1 MSTEKQLQYRISQ
14 AKTANK
20 LFTLWTTYDLV
31 DCCFLFKSCP
41 LADGHWYIGVG
52 RLVDGTAYHLY
63 DVMFTDGSITALR
76 HPYGTPVWE
85 LPHDRIA
92 ELPKAYQGAG
102 ALLPFPL
109 YILSQLDKC
118 LLPVH
123 DESVLY
129 PYRVLSCLSPESS
142 AVAEFFR
149 QRKAFALAGPA
160 GRMDIRLRLDEL
172 QDDMEQACAH
182 LRLSLPRLKKLYRAL
197 CRWSRRHNGACFPA
211 EAHKDVIC
219 SYLMEGRYE

>member
-1 MSTEKQLQYRISQ
+1 MSTGKQLQYRISR
-14 AKTANK
+14 AKTAGK
-20 LFTLWTTYDLV
+20 LFTLRTMYDLV
-31 DCCFLFKSCP
+31 DCCFLSMSCP
-41 LADGHWYIGVG
+41 LASGHWYIGVG

-63 DVMFTDGSITALR
+63 DVLLTDGNITALR
-76 HPYGTPVWE
+76 HPYGTPAWE
-85 LPHDRIA
+85 IPYDRIA
-92 ELPKAYQGAG
+92 ELPYPYQGSEAMF
-102 ALLPFPL
+102 PFPPG
-109 YILSQLDKC
+109 ILSQMDKC
-118 LLPVH
+118 LLPVY

-142 AVAEFFR
+142 SVAEFFR

-197 CRWSRRHNGACFPA
+197 CRWSRRHNGAWFPA
-211 EAHKDVIC
+211 EAHKEVIC
-219 SYLMEGRYE
+219 RYLMEGRYE

>member
-102 ALLPFPL
+102 ALLVP
-109 YILSQLDKC
+109 
-118 LLPVH
+118 PV
-123 DESVLY
+123 Y
-129 PYRVLSCLSPESS
+129 PVP
-142 AVAEFFR
+142 V
-149 QRKAFALAGPA
+149 G
-160 GRMDIRLRLDEL
+160 
-172 QDDMEQACAH
+172 
-182 LRLSLPRLKKLYRAL
+182 
-197 CRWSRRHNGACFPA
+197 
-211 EAHKDVIC
+211 
-219 SYLMEGRYE
+219 

>member
-1 MSTEKQLQYRISQ
+1 MSTEKQLQYRISR

-20 LFTLWTTYDLV
+20 LFTLRTTDLV
-31 DCCFLFKSCP
+31 DCCFLFKSRP

-63 DVMFTDGSITALR
+63 DVMFTDGSITALC
-76 HPYGTPVWE
+76 HPYGTPAWE
-85 LPHDRIA
+85 LPYDRIA
-92 ELPKAYQGAG
+92 ELPKPYQGAG
-102 ALLPFPL
+102 AELSFPL
-109 YILSQLDKC
+109 RILSRMDKC

-123 DESVLY
+123 DEAAFY

-142 AVAEFFR
+142 SVAELFR
-149 QRKAFALAGPA
+149 QRKAVSLAGTA
-160 GRMDIRLRLDEL
+160 GRMDIRLQLDEL
-172 QDDMEQACAH
+172 QDDMERECTH

>member
-1 MSTEKQLQYRISQ
+1 M
-14 AKTANK
+14 AK

-31 DCCFLFKSCP
+31 DCCFLFMSCP

-211 EAHKDVIC
+211 EAHKDEIC
-219 SYLMEGRYE
+219 RYLMEGRYE